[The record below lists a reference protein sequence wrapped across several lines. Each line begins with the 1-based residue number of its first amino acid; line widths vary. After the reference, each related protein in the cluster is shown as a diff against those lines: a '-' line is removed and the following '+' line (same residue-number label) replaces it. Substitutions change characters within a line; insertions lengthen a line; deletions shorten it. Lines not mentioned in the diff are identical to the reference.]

1 MGVANSFVSL
11 GRWKRCCRHEKLRKH
26 LYRAPAWTPS
36 ALLGLKWKRCYPLS
50 IWLYLL
56 STTHL
61 ACWGATLALRTRD
74 SGAAEERER
83 GAGATWPTKIFF
95 VGIALHF
102 LDALSCVFL
111 CLCNLITLKTQFI
124 FTICGRPFKKITF
137 SPSNNFSYRVSQ
149 KRCTIEC
156 CWNYSAQ
163 VISPVTGTPC
173 VRKNVL
179 GPFFTK
185 TKQDQALLSHVHG
198 KIQPHS
204 TQFLLWFF
212 FY

>member
-1 MGVANSFVSL
+1 MDSQCTARSEVKKMLSSFNLTLSSL
-11 GRWKRCCRHEKLRKH
+11 HDPPG
-26 LYRAPAWTPS
+26 
-36 ALLGLKWKRCYPLS
+36 LLGS
-50 IWLYLL
+50 N
-56 STTHL
+56 T
-61 ACWGATLALRTRD
+61 
-74 SGAAEERER
+74 GAANTRLRSSGGEGTR
-83 GAGATWPTKIFF
+83 GWRNLTNQDLLCWNCFAFF
-95 VGIALHF
+95 RRN
-102 LDALSCVFL
+102 FL
-111 CLCNLITLKTQFI
+111 CFLKFCNLITLKTQFI

-163 VISPVTGTPC
+163 VISPVTSTPC

-204 TQFLLWFF
+204 TQFLLCFF
-212 FY
+212 SIGTFFMAPCIPS